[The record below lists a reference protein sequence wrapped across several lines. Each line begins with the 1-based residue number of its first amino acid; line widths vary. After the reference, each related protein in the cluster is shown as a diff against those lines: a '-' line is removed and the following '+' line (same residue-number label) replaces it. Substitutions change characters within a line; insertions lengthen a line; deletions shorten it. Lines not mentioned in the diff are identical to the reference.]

1 MVDLNNLKAVALA
14 AAYSGGEYIR
24 NRLDRARHIVHKGDI
39 DLVTEA
45 DLGSE
50 KRIIE
55 TIQACCPDHAILSE
69 EKGLV
74 EGSDGYQWI
83 IDPLDGTTNFA
94 HGLTTCC
101 VSIALVEDGQPLI
114 GIVLSPFTEELFS
127 AVRGQGASLNG
138 RPLSVSNI
146 GRIKDSLLV
155 TGFAYDVNDIM
166 APVIERLTRCLK
178 ASQGIR
184 RLGSAALD
192 LCYVAAGRF
201 EVFWEEQLHPWDV
214 AAGHLM
220 VTEAG
225 GTVTDFE
232 NRPFAHEMKSILATN
247 GRTHDDMLALLAL
260 KGTE

>member
-1 MVDLNNLKAVALA
+1 MDLNQMKAVAVA
-14 AAYSGGEYIR
+14 AAYRGGAFIQS
-24 NRLDRARHIVHKGDI
+24 RLDGVRQITHKGEI

-55 TIQACCPDHAILSE
+55 VIRTRFPDHTILSE
-69 EKGLV
+69 EQGLSKGS
-74 EGSDGYQWI
+74 SDYRWV

-101 VSIALVEDGQPLI
+101 VSIALAKKNQTLI
-114 GIVLSPFTEELFS
+114 GIIWSPFTDELFS
-127 AVRGQGASLNG
+127 AVRGRGAFLNG
-138 RPLSVSNI
+138 RRLSVSKI
-146 GRIKDSLLV
+146 DRVQDSLLV
-155 TGFAYDVNDIM
+155 TGFPYNVKEIM
-166 APVIERLTRCLK
+166 APVMKRFTRCLE

-192 LCYVAAGRF
+192 LGYVAAGRF
-201 EVFWEEQLHPWDV
+201 EAFWEEQLHPWDV
-214 AAGHLM
+214 AAGNLI

-225 GTVTDFE
+225 GQITNFS
-232 NRPFAHEMKSILATN
+232 NQPFDPEMKTMLASN
-247 GRTHDDMLALLAL
+247 GRIHNDMLKLLDL

>member
-1 MVDLNNLKAVALA
+1 MDLNHLKAVALA
-14 AAYSGGEYIR
+14 AAYRGGTYIR
-24 NRLDRARHIVHKGDI
+24 GRLDRTRQIRHKGEI

-45 DLGSE
+45 DLGAE

-55 TIQACCPDHAILSE
+55 TIRASFPDHAILSE
-69 EKGLV
+69 EQGV
-74 EGSDGYQWI
+74 TPGGGGYRWI

-101 VSIALVEDGQPLI
+101 VSIAVVDGDGPLVG
-114 GIVLSPFTEELFS
+114 VVWSPFADELFA
-127 AVRGQGASLNG
+127 AVRGQGAALNG
-138 RPLSVSNI
+138 RRLSVSKI
-146 GRIKDSLLV
+146 DRLKESLLV
-155 TGFAYDVNDIM
+155 TGFAYNFKEILE
-166 APVIERLTRCLK
+166 PVMQRLTRSLQ

-201 EVFWEEQLHPWDV
+201 EAFWEEQLNPWDV

-220 VTEAG
+220 VMEAG
-225 GTVTDFE
+225 GRVTDFDDQ
-232 NRPFAHEMKSILATN
+232 PFDPDMKSILASN
-247 GRTHDDMLALLAL
+247 GRIHTEMLKLLDL

>member
-1 MVDLNNLKAVALA
+1 MDLNHLKAVALA
-14 AAYSGGEYIR
+14 AAHSGGNFIR
-24 NRLDRARHIVHKGDI
+24 SRLDRTRRIAHKGEI

-55 TIQACCPDHAILSE
+55 TIRASFPGHTILSE
-69 EKGLV
+69 EQGLTAGCT
-74 EGSDGYQWI
+74 EYQWI

-101 VSIALVEDGQPLI
+101 VSIAVVKENQPLI
-114 GIVLSPFTEELFS
+114 GIVWCLFSEELFS
-127 AVRGQGASLNG
+127 AVSGQGAFLNG
-138 RPLSVSNI
+138 RRLFVSDI
-146 GRIKDSLLV
+146 DHVKDSLLV
-155 TGFAYDVNDIM
+155 TGFPYNVKEIM
-166 APVIERLTRCLK
+166 VPVMARFTRCLE

-201 EVFWEEQLHPWDV
+201 EAFWEEQLHPWDT
-214 AAGHLM
+214 AAGHLI

-225 GTVTDFE
+225 GQVTNFD
-232 NRPFAHEMKSILATN
+232 NRPFEPEMKSILASN
-247 GRTHDDMLALLAL
+247 GRIHNRMLDLLDL